1 VLREKKMKILRRDV
15 FTENVRRGWYEKLD
29 LILRTNNLITR
40 PDAIFS
46 YDEISFSHA
55 PISKSKFL

>member
-1 VLREKKMKILRRDV
+1 MKILRRDV